1 LPVYPGAPEASLSEY
16 QYYEFQAID
25 HPLSKSDQQALRAW
39 STRAR
44 ITASSFTNSYE
55 WGDFKGD
62 LAKLMDR
69 WFDLHLYLA
78 NWGARRLLMRL
89 PKQLVDVQ
97 HLNELL
103 RKVDCAELR
112 VSGENLVLDIQRDEE
127 EFEDWDDVSGRLT
140 ALVPL
145 RADVLQGDVRL
156 FYLLWL
162 TMVEDDAFEADELEP
177 MPGIGPMTASLD
189 AFADFFGLDPD
200 LVQVA
205 AERSAIANAS
215 AMSPDAV
222 RKVIAAM
229 PDREKTAMLVR
240 LFDRDPHA
248 AIELRAAVFD
258 RFRPESGA
266 PQLSARTV
274 GELRARASAI
284 RLAREREEAEKA
296 AAERQRQAKQAER
309 AHQARLDAIA
319 RRGDSVWSEIDT
331 EIERRNVAGYAKAVA
346 LLSDLR
352 AIAEGRGTITE
363 FARRLGAIRERH
375 AQKKRFLERLEGLG

>member
-1 LPVYPGAPEASLSEY
+1 M
-16 QYYEFQAID
+16 
-25 HPLSKSDQQALRAW
+25 LR
-39 STRAR
+39 
-44 ITASSFTNSYE
+44 
-55 WGDFKGD
+55 
-62 LAKLMDR
+62 
-69 WFDLHLYLA
+69 
-78 NWGARRLLMRL
+78 
-89 PKQLVDVQ
+89 Q
-97 HLNELL
+97 L
-103 RKVDCAELR
+103 RKG
-112 VSGENLVLDIQRDEE
+112 S
-127 EFEDWDDVSGRLT
+127 
-140 ALVPL
+140 
-145 RADVLQGDVRL
+145 
-156 FYLLWL
+156 
-162 TMVEDDAFEADELEP
+162 
-177 MPGIGPMTASLD
+177 
-189 AFADFFGLDPD
+189 
-200 LVQVA
+200 VA

-229 PDREKTAMLVR
+229 SDREKTAMLVR

-284 RLAREREEAEKA
+284 RLAREREEAGKA

-346 LLSDLR
+346 LLCDLR

-375 AQKKRFLERLEGLG
+375 AQKKRFLERLEALG

>member
-1 LPVYPGAPEASLSEY
+1 LSEY

-25 HPLSKSDQQALRAW
+25 HPLSKSDQQALRAL

-62 LAKLMDR
+62 PAKLMDR

-78 NWGARRLLMRL
+78 NWGARRLMMRF
-89 PKQLVDVQ
+89 PKQLVEVQ

-127 EFEDWDDVSGRLT
+127 DFEDWDDVSGRLT
-140 ALVPL
+140 TLVPL

-229 PDREKTAMLVR
+229 SDREKTAMLVR

-284 RLAREREEAEKA
+284 RLAREREEAGKA

-346 LLSDLR
+346 LLCDLR

-375 AQKKRFLERLEGLG
+375 AQKKRFLERLEALG